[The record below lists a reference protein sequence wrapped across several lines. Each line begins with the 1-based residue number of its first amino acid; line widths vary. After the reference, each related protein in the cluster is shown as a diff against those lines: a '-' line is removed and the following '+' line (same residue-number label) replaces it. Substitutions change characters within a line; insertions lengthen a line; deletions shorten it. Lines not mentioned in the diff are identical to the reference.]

1 MAGGEDQEVI
11 AGCWA
16 HLADIRVDLHIWV
29 PHGIGALGWLGLG
42 G

>member
-11 AGCWA
+11 GACWA
-16 HLADIRVDLHIWV
+16 HLADIRVDLYIWV
-29 PHGIGALGWLGLG
+29 PQRLCALGWLGLG